1 MRRNDQELRYRVQ
14 SLSAQLAKAG
24 RDLADAQ
31 ARVQS
36 VEAAQGADQA
46 LREAVHG
53 AIQKLTPGARCAALE
68 HLKDAG
74 INLANDESTAPPQP
88 ARGGAFLIF

>member
-24 RDLADAQ
+24 RDLATAQ
-31 ARVQS
+31 AGVQA
-36 VEAAQGADQA
+36 VEAAQDTAQA
-46 LREAVHG
+46 LREAVQG
-53 AIQKLTPGARCAALE
+53 AIQKLTPAARCAALE

-74 INLANDESTAPPQP
+74 INLANDEHAAAPQP
-88 ARGGAFLIF
+88 GRGGAFLIF